1 VLAVGAL
8 VALKGV
14 DLVIRAMAAL
24 RNVTLIIAGAGP
36 DQGALQRLARDLGVG
51 GRVRFLGP
59 MTQQRLAACYS
70 AADVLVLASAREGF
84 PNVLLEALA
93 CGTPVVATAVGGVP
107 EIVRERVA
115 GRLVQER
122 SPEAIAEGIQSVLA
136 EPPARAAVR
145 AYAERFAWGPTTA
158 GQIRLFRSIVDRPG

>member
-1 VLAVGAL
+1 
-8 VALKGV
+8 
-14 DLVIRAMAAL
+14 
-24 RNVTLIIAGAGP
+24 
-36 DQGALQRLARDLGVG
+36 
-51 GRVRFLGP
+51 